1 MLLFKIEKKYLAVLA
16 YLIAALS
23 GALGQFC
30 FKHFSNEI
38 SNSTAVELIFNLY
51 LWIAILLYF
60 SVMILFIIG
69 FRLGGELSTL
79 YPVYGSTFIWAL
91 ILAVIFLEESIS
103 ITNISG
109 IVLIILGITLLNIG
123 SLKQKEKKI

>member
-16 YLIAALS
+16 YLLAALS

-30 FKHFSNEI
+30 FKYFSNEI
-38 SNSTAVELIFNLY
+38 SNSTLMELIFNLY
-51 LWIAILLYF
+51 LWIAMLLYF
-60 SVMILFIIG
+60 SVMILFIFG

-91 ILAVIFLEESIS
+91 ILAVVFREESIS
-103 ITNISG
+103 IANISG
-109 IVLIILGITLLNIG
+109 VIIIILGITLLNSG
-123 SLKQKEKKI
+123 PLKQKEEKK

>member
-1 MLLFKIEKKYLAVLA
+1 MIKIEKKNLAVLA
-16 YLIAALS
+16 YLVAALS

-38 SNSTAVELIFNLY
+38 SNSTAIELIFNLD
-51 LWIAILLYF
+51 LWIAILLNF
-60 SVMILFIIG
+60 SVMALFIIG

-91 ILAVIFLEESIS
+91 ILAVVFLGEIIS
-103 ITNISG
+103 IANISG
-109 IVLIILGITLLNIG
+109 IILIILGITLLNIDPY
-123 SLKQKEKKI
+123 KQKEKKI

>member
-38 SNSTAVELIFNLY
+38 SNSTAIELIFNLY